1 MRDIPCFAYE
11 AMLASDLSI
20 VDLRGRTA
28 PAAEAFGADGGLPGI
43 PDSSVA
49 QELKPQGHHSDVSS
63 LWGSSPSSVNTNF
76 ISKLSID
83 AEFRFLLTQ
92 MSLSGKA
99 HLDLQSSRDNFPP
112 RNFLIS

>member
-49 QELKPQGHHSDVSS
+49 QELKVITATSALFGVVLHPV
-63 LWGSSPSSVNTNF
+63 
-76 ISKLSID
+76 
-83 AEFRFLLTQ
+83 
-92 MSLSGKA
+92 
-99 HLDLQSSRDNFPP
+99 
-112 RNFLIS
+112 